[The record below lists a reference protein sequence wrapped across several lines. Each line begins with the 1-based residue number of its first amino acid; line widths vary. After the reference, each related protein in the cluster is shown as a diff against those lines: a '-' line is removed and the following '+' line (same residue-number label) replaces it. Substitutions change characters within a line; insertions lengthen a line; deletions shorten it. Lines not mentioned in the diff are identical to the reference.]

1 MLAGNSLQGRTKRND
16 QFSTNMPMTAILQN
30 TGKDKG
36 HMVWVKNKK
45 VELPLFHSS
54 TQFNY
59 EGDWRIWRD
68 REIQDLFLQGKEDRE
83 LCKYP
88 WKEAYAEGV
97 VKDRSRTTNRCGWR
111 SWWGWGRDRGPEPTE
126 IIALCLMVAQ
136 KGNGCNRGSGFL
148 EEAIRTS
155 SGACEEEYKIISWS
169 RE

>member
-16 QFSTNMPMTAILQN
+16 QFSSNMPMTAILQN

-45 VELPLFHSS
+45 VELSLFHSS

-59 EGDWRIWRD
+59 EGEWRIWRD
-68 REIQDLFLQGKEDRE
+68 REIQDLFLQGKEDME

-97 VKDRSRTTNRCGWR
+97 VKDRSRTTNRCG
-111 SWWGWGRDRGPEPTE
+111 
-126 IIALCLMVAQ
+126 
-136 KGNGCNRGSGFL
+136 
-148 EEAIRTS
+148 
-155 SGACEEEYKIISWS
+155 
-169 RE
+169 